1 MAMDGPGGAWSIQRG
16 KFRGLNRQGS
26 AGRAAI

>member
-16 KFRGLNRQGS
+16 KFRGLNRQGLLVE
-26 AGRAAI
+26 RR